1 MDHVDRVLDACLEEM
16 KGPVMSNADAQRRD
30 LASLRPSRLGKT
42 SVILGLVNLAMM
54 IFLGCVFLFGAL
66 WVRGTGDSELPY
78 AEGLSGVVAPLG
90 SCASPVVSLTGIGL
104 AVAGL
109 CRRNCRRG
117 VAVVGL
123 LLNAF
128 TLSVFVLLCWWWL
141 SALDEMIAC

>member
-1 MDHVDRVLDACLEEM
+1 
-16 KGPVMSNADAQRRD
+16 MSSADARTT
-30 LASLRPSRLGKT
+30 APVPPRPSRLGKA
-42 SVILGLVNLAMM
+42 SVVLGLVNLVMM
-54 IFLGCVFLFGAL
+54 IFLGCVLLFGVL

-117 VAVVGL
+117 VAIFGL
-123 LLNAF
+123 LLNAL